1 MSLPSSV
8 DVAIIGAGAAGLGA
22 ANALKNSGLSVLVL
36 EARDRVG
43 GRAHTIMASPD
54 VTFDVGCGWLHS
66 ADQNS
71 FVKIAEQLG
80 FEINRSL
87 PPWRER
93 AYGKAFPQDDRD
105 EFIRALDAFY
115 DRAEQAAKE
124 AERSGRDG
132 PANLCL
138 EPGNRWNPMIDAIST
153 YINGCELDQVSLLD
167 MDAYEDTDL
176 NWRVRR
182 GYGALIAAYG
192 ATCPLALNCEV
203 TLIDHSAKRV
213 RIETSQGTLTAD
225 KVIVTVPTNLIADE
239 AIRFHPP
246 LPAKVDAARGLPLGL
261 ADKVTLAL
269 DEPEALPKEGNL
281 RAATMRTAMGTYH
294 IRPFGQ
300 PCIEGFFGG
309 RFAQS
314 LEDAGPGALAAESIN
329 EIVSIL
335 GNDFRRKLKPLAESR
350 WAHDPFARGS
360 YSHALP
366 GHAGDRAVLAA
377 PVDGRL
383 FFAGEATSPE
393 FFSTA
398 HGARDSGERAAEEV
412 IGFAREQIAY
422 VPGSAARG
430 EHRILEGVILG
441 LEIDVIG
448 GRIGWLRL
456 TGQRDDDDLVLP
468 VDIERLAREAD
479 GNHRTVWINPP
490 AIAVSR
496 RPVAIGVGAKGKCR
510 TSCMFDPVR
519 REYSRAVNDAVAQKE
534 DAEAAEIPQRYP
546 RAAAS
551 DLLPGFGFQRIEC
564 VKLHAEAGPDRLGHV
579 VGQGFSCG
587 RRYQAAEDI
596 GIAGIVV
603 ELTAGPMFGFQ
614 TPHQRQNASR
624 NLVTKRFAVT
634 INV

>member
-22 ANALKNSGLSVLVL
+22 ANALKDSGLSVIVL
-36 EARDRVG
+36 EARDRLG

-66 ADQNS
+66 ADENS
-71 FVKIAEQLG
+71 FAKIAETLG
-80 FEINRSL
+80 FEINKNL

-93 AYGKAFPQDDRD
+93 AHGKAFPQDDRN
-105 EFIRALDAFY
+105 EFIAALDAFY

-124 AERSGRDG
+124 AMQSGRDG
-132 PANLCL
+132 PANACL

-153 YINGCELDQVSLLD
+153 YINGCELNSVSLLD

-182 GYGALIAAYG
+182 GYGALISAYG
-192 ATCPLALNCEV
+192 ASCRVALNCAV
-203 TLIDHSAKRV
+203 TLIDRSQKRI
-213 RIETSQGTLTAD
+213 RIETAQGTLSAD

-309 RFAQS
+309 SFAQS
-314 LEDAGPGALAAESIN
+314 LEDTGPGAFAAESIN
-329 EIVSIL
+329 EIAAIL

-398 HGARDSGERAAEEV
+398 HGARDSGERAAKEV
-412 IGFAREQIAY
+412 MA
-422 VPGSAARG
+422 
-430 EHRILEGVILG
+430 L
-441 LEIDVIG
+441 
-448 GRIGWLRL
+448 
-456 TGQRDDDDLVLP
+456 
-468 VDIERLAREAD
+468 
-479 GNHRTVWINPP
+479 
-490 AIAVSR
+490 
-496 RPVAIGVGAKGKCR
+496 
-510 TSCMFDPVR
+510 
-519 REYSRAVNDAVAQKE
+519 
-534 DAEAAEIPQRYP
+534 
-546 RAAAS
+546 
-551 DLLPGFGFQRIEC
+551 
-564 VKLHAEAGPDRLGHV
+564 
-579 VGQGFSCG
+579 
-587 RRYQAAEDI
+587 
-596 GIAGIVV
+596 
-603 ELTAGPMFGFQ
+603 
-614 TPHQRQNASR
+614 
-624 NLVTKRFAVT
+624 TKRR
-634 INV
+634 